1 MATPLDPLPETELCP
16 YEKLRESNI
25 KEREEA
31 MLESGFFE
39 DLEKTKNEIGLR
51 NNKTI

>member
-1 MATPLDPLPETELCP
+1 MNTHIDPIPRAELCP

-31 MLESGFFE
+31 MRKSGYFQ
-39 DLEKTKNEIGLR
+39 DMD
-51 NNKTI
+51 